1 MKHLFLFLICQLSFA
16 FTAWGNPAEIPPA
29 VMFKQLSTTEGL
41 SNNSVR
47 SIFRDS
53 RGFLWIGTES
63 GLNKYDGYSF
73 RQYHRDNS
81 ELPDDAIINIFEGPE
96 MNVWIRTSNGY
107 SIYDYKTGKFDN
119 DYKTT
124 LEKLKI
130 PSKNILRIGKTPKN
144 EFWAYDHSKI
154 YILNIDNNSLK
165 AYPLS
170 IEKISNISIGVQYIY
185 VMYSNGVLYSI
196 NKQTSETREI
206 TIPAIYKPLLE
217 DHEPHVYTDQSE
229 SIWIYTYQNSLLLY
243 KSNLTQQWEDICLNS
258 CNDI

>member
-165 AYPLS
+165 S
-170 IEKISNISIGVQYIY
+170 ISTVYRENFQYIDR
-185 VMYSNGVLYSI
+185 S
-196 NKQTSETREI
+196 
-206 TIPAIYKPLLE
+206 AIYLR
-217 DHEPHVYTDQSE
+217 HVLQRRA
-229 SIWIYTYQNSLLLY
+229 IQHQQA
-243 KSNLTQQWEDICLNS
+243 NLRNQGNHHPGHLQTTTGRP
-258 CNDI
+258 

>member
-185 VMYSNGVLYSI
+185 VMYSNGVLYTSKPPKPGKSPSRPFTNHYWKTMNRTSI
-196 NKQTSETREI
+196 QTKVKAYGYIHTKTVCYCTKATLHNNGKTS
-206 TIPAIYKPLLE
+206 A
-217 DHEPHVYTDQSE
+217 
-229 SIWIYTYQNSLLLY
+229 
-243 KSNLTQQWEDICLNS
+243 
-258 CNDI
+258 

>member
-81 ELPDDAIINIFEGPE
+81 ELPDDAIINIFEGHPTVTVSTTTRPE
-96 MNVWIRTSNGY
+96 SSTM
-107 SIYDYKTGKFDN
+107 
-119 DYKTT
+119 TT
-124 LEKLKI
+124 K
-130 PSKNILRIGKTPKN
+130 PHSKN
-144 EFWAYDHSKI
+144 
-154 YILNIDNNSLK
+154 
-165 AYPLS
+165 
-170 IEKISNISIGVQYIY
+170 
-185 VMYSNGVLYSI
+185 
-196 NKQTSETREI
+196 
-206 TIPAIYKPLLE
+206 
-217 DHEPHVYTDQSE
+217 
-229 SIWIYTYQNSLLLY
+229 
-243 KSNLTQQWEDICLNS
+243 
-258 CNDI
+258 

>member
-170 IEKISNISIGVQYIY
+170 MSCTPTAYYTASTSKPPKPGKSPSRPFTNHYWKTMNRTSIQTKVKAYGYIHTKTACY
-185 VMYSNGVLYSI
+185 CTKATLHNNG
-196 NKQTSETREI
+196 KTS
-206 TIPAIYKPLLE
+206 A
-217 DHEPHVYTDQSE
+217 
-229 SIWIYTYQNSLLLY
+229 
-243 KSNLTQQWEDICLNS
+243 
-258 CNDI
+258 